1 MPFVTANGIKLF
13 YQQLG
18 HGEDVVMI
26 AGLGADHTSWVAT
39 AHKLSAKYRIT
50 IFDNR
55 GAGQSD
61 SPPGPYTTQQMAK
74 DTLALMTE
82 LGIEK
87 AHIVG
92 HSLGAYIA
100 QYLAINAPQ
109 RVKKLVLIGGKA
121 YQDALGKLRRENAI
135 ALMQAGVDKKLR
147 LENSMLWVF
156 GEKFLS
162 DTRCVNNY
170 IQISQNNPYPQSEAG
185 YLGQAA
191 ATLTH
196 DTRAHLANITA
207 ETLVITGQEDINTP
221 LYHAELLLEQI
232 PLACMQII
240 ADCGHIPQLE
250 QPRAL
255 LQLLQDFL
263 KKDA

>member
-1 MPFVTANGIKLF
+1 MPFVTANGIKFF

-18 HGEDVVMI
+18 HGPDVVMI
-26 AGLGADHTSWVAT
+26 AGLGADHTTWITT
-39 AHKLSAKYRIT
+39 AHKLSSRFRLT

-61 SPPGPYTTQQMAK
+61 SPSGPYTTVQMAQ
-74 DTLALMTE
+74 DTLALMSALE
-82 LGIEK
+82 IER

-100 QYLAINAPQ
+100 QHIAINAPE
-109 RVKKLVLIGGKA
+109 RVDKLVLIGGKA
-121 YQDALGKLRRENAI
+121 YQDTLGKLRRENSI
-135 ALMQAGVDKKLR
+135 ALMKAGVDKRLR

-162 DTRCVNNY
+162 DTRNVNNY
-170 IQISQNNPYPQSEAG
+170 IQINQNNSHPQSEAG

-196 DTRAHLANITA
+196 DTREQLTKIAAD
-207 ETLVITGQEDINTP
+207 TLVITGQDDINTP
-221 LYHAELLLEQI
+221 LYHAELLVEKI
-232 PLACMQII
+232 PRAQLQII

-255 LQLLQDFL
+255 QQLLQDFL
-263 KKDA
+263 LKKE